1 MKLKN
6 KLRSMQE
13 ETYTEGRFQRAA
25 CAAGTAPQG
34 TVVTGTGALPGGG
47 WGGNERTRFRARF
60 LDKRPGE
67 RAPSLPRKGPA
78 FENHCAKPMHFSEV
92 S

>member
-13 ETYTEGRFQRAA
+13 ETYTEGRFQHAA

-34 TVVTGTGALPGGG
+34 TVVTGTGAQPGGR
-47 WGGNERTRFRARF
+47 GGLRLGMRER
-60 LDKRPGE
+60 GS
-67 RAPSLPRKGPA
+67 APAS
-78 FENHCAKPMHFSEV
+78 
-92 S
+92 